1 MHYYLSNVNFNF
13 FFSFPHPQQYVKNL
27 ASRAVAYLN
36 VDIAVQGSFWNT
48 QKTTRVY
55 ITAVFQFFYNPYKCL
70 LNLLGNYSLRSLG
83 TPLLNSVIYDSTK
96 KIPNPDDQD
105 TVKKTVYDK
114 WLATFPNTDKTLPRY
129 MYI

>member
-1 MHYYLSNVNFNF
+1 M
-13 FFSFPHPQQYVKNL
+13 P
-27 ASRAVAYLN
+27 
-36 VDIAVQGSFWNT
+36 
-48 QKTTRVY
+48 
-55 ITAVFQFFYNPYKCL
+55 AVFQPIYNTYMFS

-114 WLATFPNTDKTLPRY
+114 WLASFPNTEKTLPRY
-129 MYI
+129 MYFTFCKDQCP

>member
-1 MHYYLSNVNFNF
+1 M
-13 FFSFPHPQQYVKNL
+13 KNL

-36 VDIAVQGSFWNT
+36 VDIAVQGSVWNT
-48 QKTTRVY
+48 RVTTHVY
-55 ITAVFQFFYNPYKCL
+55 MTAVLQPIYNTYMFP

-105 TVKKTVYDK
+105 TLKKTVYDK
-114 WLATFPNTDKTLPRY
+114 WLASFPNTEKTLPRY
-129 MYI
+129 MYFIFCKDQCP